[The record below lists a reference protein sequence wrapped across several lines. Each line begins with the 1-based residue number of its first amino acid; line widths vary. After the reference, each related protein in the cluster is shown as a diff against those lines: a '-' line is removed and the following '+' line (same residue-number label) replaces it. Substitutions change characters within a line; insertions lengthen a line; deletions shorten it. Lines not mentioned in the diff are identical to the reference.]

1 VVRMKKAL
9 IFNFG
14 RINNSTLLQKEIQ
27 GASIILCAD
36 GGGNYAYE
44 LGIIPNLL
52 IGDFDSI
59 ETEVLNYFIDI
70 GVEVIRYPKEKD
82 YTDTELC
89 INKAIEQ
96 GCDEI
101 CILGGVGGRIDHTLA
116 NLYLLHY
123 IYENNAKGYIVTDD
137 FYIYLCKDFIKI
149 EGEIGDTLSIIP
161 IYKSAKGLYSKGLMY
176 RLENTT
182 IDFGRPLG
190 ISNVMIDRQC
200 EIKVG
205 DGEVLIFKKI

>member
-1 VVRMKKAL
+1 MKKAL

-14 RINNSTLLQKEIQ
+14 RINNSTLLQKEVQ
-27 GASIILCAD
+27 KADIILCAD

-44 LGIIPNLL
+44 LGIIPHFL

-59 ETEVLNYFIDI
+59 EPKVLDYYIDK
-70 GVEVIRYPKEKD
+70 GVNVIRYPKEKD

-89 INKAIEQ
+89 INIAIEE
-96 GCDEI
+96 GCKEI

-123 IYENNAKGYIVTDD
+123 IYEHNAMGYIVTDD
-137 FYIYLCKDFIKI
+137 FYIYMCKDSIKI
-149 EGEIGDTLSIIP
+149 EGEIGDIVSIIP
-161 IYKSAKGLYSKGLMY
+161 IYKSAKALYSKGLMY

-182 IDFGRPLG
+182 IDFGRSLG

-200 EIKVG
+200 EVKVG
-205 DGEVLIFKKI
+205 EGEVLIFKKI